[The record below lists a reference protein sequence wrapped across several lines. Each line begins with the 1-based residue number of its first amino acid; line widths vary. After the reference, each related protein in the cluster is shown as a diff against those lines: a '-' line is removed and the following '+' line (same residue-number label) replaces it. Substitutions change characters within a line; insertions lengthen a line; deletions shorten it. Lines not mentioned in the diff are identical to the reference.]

1 MHAGA
6 LRTEVTALVVR
17 LPDGTVA
24 RLGNPVT
31 SPVTARVGEDTWQ
44 LRGRSAG
51 WRIDVDAHAPL
62 AAAHVLPVPLPAE
75 HRNTPG
81 ALEHLSGDLSVTV
94 RHRGRVL
101 WRGTS
106 HLAGLEHGGL
116 ARAEA
121 ELARRGGEPAPR

>member
-1 MHAGA
+1 M
-6 LRTEVTALVVR
+6 V
-17 LPDGTVA
+17 

-31 SPVTARVGEDTWQ
+31 SPVAARVGDDHWV

-62 AAAHVLPVPLPAE
+62 RAAHVLPVPLPFE

-81 ALEHLSGDLSVTV
+81 ALEHLTGELSVTV
-94 RHRGRVL
+94 RRGRRIV

-106 HLAGLEHGGL
+106 GLAGLEHGGL